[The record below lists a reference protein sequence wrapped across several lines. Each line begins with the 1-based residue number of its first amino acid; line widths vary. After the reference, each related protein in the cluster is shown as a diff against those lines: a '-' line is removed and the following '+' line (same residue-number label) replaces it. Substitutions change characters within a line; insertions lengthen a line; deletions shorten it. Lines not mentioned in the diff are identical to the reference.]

1 MGRVIIIAT
10 IVLGSWLLGAIYAQH
25 ERSMAAHQRLC
36 DQIDVYHIM
45 ASQGYAAE
53 LRGGVDGE
61 RC

>member
-1 MGRVIIIAT
+1 MPHTILIAT
-10 IVLGSWLLGAIYAQH
+10 IIIGSWLLGAIYAQH
-25 ERSMAAHQRLC
+25 ERSIAEYQRLC

-45 ASQGYAAE
+45 ASQGYAPE